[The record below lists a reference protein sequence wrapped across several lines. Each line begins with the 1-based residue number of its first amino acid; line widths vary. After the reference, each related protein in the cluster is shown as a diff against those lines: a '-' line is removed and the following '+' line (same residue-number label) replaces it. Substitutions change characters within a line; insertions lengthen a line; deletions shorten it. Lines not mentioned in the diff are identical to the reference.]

1 MTLFTDQESTSTRTI
16 WIDSLR
22 QQLTRGVTTRVSG
35 VPFLA
40 RRARLETSQNAGSY
54 VKCELGDQTGWIDAI
69 WWDAGKMDR
78 ADLQS
83 ILVTAAWIV
92 DGVASLNRFGN
103 RETPQIKIERVRID
117 GTDPLDIPGL
127 VRRSVLS
134 DEELRQWLSDTIA
147 TIRNRPLRSLL
158 EDNLGEGSCWRRE
171 YLRVP
176 AGLHYHHA
184 YLGGLADHVRE
195 MAEVWQSSVSTFPR
209 VDRDLTLGGILLH
222 DIGKLDT
229 FSSGAMPQIAES
241 GRYMDHITAGIG
253 RLTPGHGREAR
264 LPAPVARPP
273 AAHPGLPPRRKG
285 ARIPRRTCNS
295 GGHRGSP
302 SGSDEQPAEPSGRV
316 DPPIRDRPIRLVHRC
331 IPLAED
337 QRGPRHHYPRRFPAT
352 RRAGLNL

>member
-1 MTLFTDQESTSTRTI
+1 
-16 WIDSLR
+16 
-22 QQLTRGVTTRVSG
+22 
-35 VPFLA
+35 
-40 RRARLETSQNAGSY
+40 
-54 VKCELGDQTGWIDAI
+54 
-69 WWDAGKMDR
+69 
-78 ADLQS
+78 
-83 ILVTAAWIV
+83 
-92 DGVASLNRFGN
+92 
-103 RETPQIKIERVRID
+103 
-117 GTDPLDIPGL
+117 DPLDIPGL

-253 RLTPGHGREAR
+253 RLTLAMDARHDFPPLLRDHLLHILASHHGEKE
-264 LPAPVARPP
+264 
-273 AAHPGLPPRRKG
+273 H
-285 ARIPRRTCNS
+285 
-295 GGHRGSP
+295 GSP
-302 SGSDEQPAEPSGRV
+302 V
-316 DPPIRDRPIRLVHRC
+316 V
-331 IPLAED
+331 
-337 QRGPRHHYPRRFPAT
+337 PAT
-352 RRAGLNL
+352 REAIVVHHLDRMSSLLSHLDEWTRQSRVDQFGWSTDASPWLKTSVALATTIPDDFLSPDEQA